1 MHTTGMSFKAIGRQ
15 MGYYYTVVSRLVR
28 KHTQTNNVKD
38 LPRSSRPRVTTD
50 RDDRALQRLVRLMPF
65 ATSPVLKQHWLPN
78 KRLSTRTVRNRLK
91 SAGLKSRRVIK
102 RPMLVDRHRRSRLAW
117 CLARRGWN
125 LRTWRKIHWSD
136 ESRFLL
142 HVTDGRMRVWRHK
155 DTAYTPMNIQ
165 PTVPYGGGSV
175 MVWGCISHDCKL
187 DLVTIRGNL
196 TGDQYIRDVLQPVVF
211 PHFDNHPLATRPVY
225 MDDNAMP
232 HRSRAVTAYLQS
244 EAVTSV
250 PWPAM
255 SPDLNPIE
263 HIWDMLGRRMQAREP
278 PVQNIR
284 QLEAAL
290 HREWQQL
297 SQQDIRRLTGGMRR
311 RVEAV
316 IQAHGGYTRY
326 WTLNNR
332 CRQLIHKWRLESEMT
347 ILLCFLSC
355 EGQCLKWTCFTAKT
369 GLVILWLYIH

>member
-15 MGYYYTVVSRLVR
+15 MGYHYTVVSRLVR

-38 LPRSSRPRVTTD
+38 LPRSGRPRVTSD
-50 RDDRALQRLVRLMPF
+50 RDDRALQRLVRRMPF
-65 ATSPVLKQHWLPN
+65 ATSPVLKQQWLPN
-78 KRLSTRTVRNRLK
+78 RRLSTRTVRNRLK

-102 RPMLVDRHRRSRLAW
+102 RPRD
-117 CLARRGWN
+117 WN
-125 LRTWRKIHWSD
+125 LRIWRKIHWSD

-155 DTAYTPMNIQ
+155 NTAYTPMNIQ

-187 DLVTIRGNL
+187 DLVTIQGNL
-196 TGDQYIRDVLQPVVF
+196 TGDQYIRDVLQPVVA

-225 MDDNAMP
+225 MDDYARP

-255 SPDLNPIE
+255 SPDLNPME
-263 HIWDMLGRRMQAREP
+263 HIW
-278 PVQNIR
+278 
-284 QLEAAL
+284 
-290 HREWQQL
+290 
-297 SQQDIRRLTGGMRR
+297 
-311 RVEAV
+311 
-316 IQAHGGYTRY
+316 
-326 WTLNNR
+326 
-332 CRQLIHKWRLESEMT
+332 
-347 ILLCFLSC
+347 
-355 EGQCLKWTCFTAKT
+355 TC
-369 GLVILWLYIH
+369 